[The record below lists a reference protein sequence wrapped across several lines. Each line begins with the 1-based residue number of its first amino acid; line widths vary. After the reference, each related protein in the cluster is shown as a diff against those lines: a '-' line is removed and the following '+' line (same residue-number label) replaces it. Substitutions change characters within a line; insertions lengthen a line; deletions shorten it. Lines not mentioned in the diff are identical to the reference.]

1 MGKSDVGEGKITSA
15 RVLGTLGGSIQPSSS
30 SPRIRKMKNS
40 GIIQERFKVR
50 RTKRK
55 EVGKS
60 WLPWTPGFFRYFVL
74 VRTVQGQA
82 DQRWDVKTLAGG

>member
-1 MGKSDVGEGKITSA
+1 
-15 RVLGTLGGSIQPSSS
+15 
-30 SPRIRKMKNS
+30 MKNS

-55 EVGKS
+55 EVSKS

-74 VRTVQGQA
+74 IRTVQGQA
-82 DQRWDVKTLAGG
+82 DQRWDVKTLAGGWGKEK

>member
-1 MGKSDVGEGKITSA
+1 
-15 RVLGTLGGSIQPSSS
+15 
-30 SPRIRKMKNS
+30 MKNY
-40 GIIQERFKVR
+40 GDNYKKEFKVR

-74 VRTVQGQA
+74 IRTVQGQA
-82 DQRWDVKTLAGG
+82 DQLWDVKTLAGGQGKEK

>member
-1 MGKSDVGEGKITSA
+1 MESEKNVPEEENASMRAEGTGEKA
-15 RVLGTLGGSIQPSSS
+15 
-30 SPRIRKMKNS
+30 PRIRKMKNS

-60 WLPWTPGFFRYFVL
+60 WLPWTPGFFTYFVL
-74 VRTVQGQA
+74 IRTVQGQA
-82 DQRWDVKTLAGG
+82 DQLWDVKTLAGG